1 MATGWPMKTTYANGD
16 VYSASDVND
25 TNGTINLLTSSTLSV
40 AAAKN
45 MVING
50 AADFWQ
56 RGTTFTNTV
65 GYTSDRWYQAASSVT
80 TTQETTIVPT
90 GFRYSVKGTT
100 TATTQPYW
108 MQAIETDNAIRYAGQ
123 TVTLSY
129 YAATS
134 NSSNVLVRLDYS
146 NNVNEAIA
154 GTYTTIASN
163 SVAATSTM
171 SRVSATFAVPSTAKT
186 LRVLIGAAGGQT
198 IGVTTSFTGVQLEL
212 GSTATTFSRAGGTI
226 QGELAACQR
235 YYQRVSAAGAS
246 GNYSPMNITGA
257 ALNSTTAYYQYIPYV
272 PFRSSPTS
280 VDFSTVLFRD
290 SSNAS
295 AAISNISLTDSASFA
310 VGGNITSTGMT
321 GGRWIQVLANNSTSA
336 YVGFSAE
343 L

>member
-1 MATGWPMKTTYANGD
+1 MAVGFPTKVSYANGD
-16 VYSASDVND
+16 VFSASDIND

-56 RGTTFTNTV
+56 RGTTFTNAV
-65 GYTSDRWYQAASSVT
+65 AYTADRWYQAASNVT

-134 NSSNVLVRLDYS
+134 NSSNVLIRLDYS

-186 LRVLIGAAGGQT
+186 LRVLVGAAGSQT

-212 GSTATTFSRAGGTI
+212 GSTSTTFSRAGGTI

-235 YYQRVSAAGAS
+235 YYWQTGLRASRSFGVAQFVNTVDGLAFVALPVTMRVNPSNSVSAATDFEVINAGGSSAIALTAISFGEQSVDGFTANLTTAS
-246 GNYSPMNITGA
+246 GMTTGQA
-257 ALNSTTAYYQYIPYV
+257 SLW
-272 PFRSSPTS
+272 RSKSAG
-280 VDFSTVLFRD
+280 
-290 SSNAS
+290 NAT
-295 AAISNISLTDSASFA
+295 LK
-310 VGGNITSTGMT
+310 V
-321 GGRWIQVLANNSTSA
+321 
-336 YVGFSAE
+336 SAE

>member
-1 MATGWPMKTTYANGD
+1 MA
-16 VYSASDVND
+16 
-25 TNGTINLLTSSTLSV
+25 INTFSGGNPINSLQ

-45 MVING
+45 YAING
-50 AADFWQ
+50 GADIWQ
-56 RGTTFTNTV
+56 RGTTFTNAV
-65 GYTSDRWYQAASSVT
+65 AYTADRWYQAASNVT

-108 MQAIETDNAIRYAGQ
+108 MQAIETNNAILLAGQ

-134 NSSNVLVRLDYS
+134 NSSNVLIRLDYS
-146 NNVNEAIA
+146 TNVDEAIA

-186 LRVLIGAAGGQT
+186 LRILVGAAGSQT
-198 IGVTTSFTGVQLEL
+198 TGVTTSFTGVQLEL
-212 GSTATTFSRAGGTI
+212 GTTATTFSRAGGTI

-235 YYQRVSAAGAS
+235 YYFRQTANASQSATGHGTVYAAS
-246 GNYSPMNITGA
+246 ATNAIGNLKLPVTMR
-257 ALNSTTAYYQYIPYV
+257 IP
-272 PFRSSPTS
+272 PSS
-280 VDFSTVLFRD
+280 VDYSAVAFQNYGGSQYSI
-290 SSNAS
+290 SSFGINT
-295 AAISNISLTDSASFA
+295 AISNENVVEIEGAT
-310 VGGNITSTGMT
+310 TGMT
-321 GGRWIQVLANNSTSA
+321 AGHVGRFINNSSTG
-336 YVGFSAE
+336 YLGFNAE